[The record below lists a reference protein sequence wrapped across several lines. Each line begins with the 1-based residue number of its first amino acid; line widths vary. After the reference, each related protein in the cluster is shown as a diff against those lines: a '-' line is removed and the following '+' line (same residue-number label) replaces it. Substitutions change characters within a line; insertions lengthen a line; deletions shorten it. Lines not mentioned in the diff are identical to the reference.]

1 MHLPVVRTSSRAI
14 TRKALKTLF
23 TSLSLRVVLEAI
35 IERTVFHVTPRSMI
49 LKPRAITS
57 GVPEVVDVGDE
68 QWRVGRRGG
77 VTGVSSMVG
86 GQDPGAHSTQNKR
99 PRGHRKV
106 IPGVSPSA
114 PFMASV
120 GDGVVLARAL
130 WQSKL
135 HAPSVKKCYQ
145 YGDDAGVVVALRSLI
160 AFWLEVR
167 CVLCD
172 H

>member
-1 MHLPVVRTSSRAI
+1 MGTENQGKHRG
-14 TRKALKTLF
+14 
-23 TSLSLRVVLEAI
+23 
-35 IERTVFHVTPRSMI
+35 TPS
-49 LKPRAITS
+49 
-57 GVPEVVDVGDE
+57 
-68 QWRVGRRGG
+68 
-77 VTGVSSMVG
+77 
-86 GQDPGAHSTQNKR
+86 
-99 PRGHRKV
+99 
-106 IPGVSPSA
+106 VSPSA

-120 GDGVVLARAL
+120 GDGVVLARGL